1 MIAVISHDAGGA
13 EIISNYIAQ
22 ENLKLECIFSLS
34 GPAINVFHK
43 NLGALDNVSYQIAV
57 DNCEWVLCGTSW
69 QSEIEWNAIKYSRKK
84 KKRSIAF
91 IDHWVNYNE
100 RFIRNNIEVLPDE
113 IWVGDLYAEDLA
125 RRKFPSIVIRLLKNP
140 YILSVRSELEKIKN
154 NEVNYLS
161 KGINILYVCEP
172 VAEHMLLQ
180 HGDERFLGYTE
191 HDALH
196 YFLDNINIFGKNIS
210 DIVVRPHPSE
220 CDALKKYKWAFN
232 SFNIKLGGKLS
243 LLEEIIKSDIVVGC
257 ESMAMVVGL
266 EANKRVISS
275 IPPNGVTCKL
285 PHTEITQLSN
295 IINYSI
301 AL

>member
-13 EIISNYIAQ
+13 EMISNYIAQ
-22 ENLKLECIFSLS
+22 TNLKFKCKFSLS

-57 DNCEWVLCGTSW
+57 DKSEWLLCGTSW

-100 RFIRNNIEVLPDE
+100 RFIRNNIEILPDE
-113 IWVGDLYAEDLA
+113 IWVGDSYAEDLA
-125 RRKFPSIVIRLLKNP
+125 RRKFPSLVVKLFKNP
-140 YILSVRSELEKIKN
+140 YLTNIRSELKKIEN
-154 NEVNYLS
+154 NKVYSLNN
-161 KGINILYVCEP
+161 GINILYVCEP

-180 HGDERFLGYTE
+180 HGNERFLGYTE

-196 YFLDNINIFGKNIS
+196 YFLENVNLLGENIA

-220 CDALKKYKWAFN
+220 SDALIKYKWAFN
-232 SFNIKLGGKLS
+232 NFNIKLGGKLS
-243 LLEEIIKSDIVVGC
+243 LLEEIVKSDIVVGC

-266 EANKRVISS
+266 EANKQVISS
-275 IPPNGVTCKL
+275 IPPNGLKCKL
-285 PHTEITQLSN
+285 PHTEITQLSD
-295 IINYSI
+295 IINRLVSS
-301 AL
+301 